1 MASFSEKDR
10 IKRLYDI
17 FNLNRHHIKHD
28 VNVLGKH
35 IFKGSLLVPKGHGIT
50 KEMVEIRKKGGSTK
64 YIDDGV
70 IYNNIIITEFDNK
83 WIVEW
88 KPFIYLELFLTN
100 DGTIRLHTFFYPMK
114 ESNKWI
120 NSKKNNYFSLES
132 SSNNHY
138 AKSILGMNLIYYF
151 IRELNIKFKYVGDSH
166 FSKTTKK
173 LIANNTFYREFKFL
187 PFNNREGNSNYVL
200 LGGKFKKSI
209 KKYRNKKH
217 KSKKYKN

>member
-1 MASFSEKDR
+1 MR
-10 IKRLYDI
+10 
-17 FNLNRHHIKHD
+17 
-28 VNVLGKH
+28 
-35 IFKGSLLVPKGHGIT
+35 
-50 KEMVEIRKKGGSTK
+50 
-64 YIDDGV
+64 
-70 IYNNIIITEFDNK
+70 
-83 WIVEW
+83 
-88 KPFIYLELFLTN
+88 
-100 DGTIRLHTFFYPMK
+100 
-114 ESNKWI
+114 
-120 NSKKNNYFSLES
+120 LES

-138 AKSILGMNLIYYF
+138 VKSILGMNLIYYF